1 MTERKRI
8 FLLILIMAVVGI
20 VASGVAITML
30 YRAALEEQHARLL
43 DTARSRARFIEAVA
57 RFNAIHTQDYPGGPA
72 MATLS
77 QIVDAHNNFEG
88 FGETGEF
95 VLARRDGG
103 QIVFLLSH
111 RHHDL
116 ATPEPVPYD
125 SPLAEPMRRALSG
138 SSGSMVGPDYKGEMV
153 LAAYEP
159 VDFLDLG
166 TVTKIDLKEIRAPFL
181 KASMIAMG
189 AGLLAILVGVLF
201 FLRISDPILRRLRVH
216 SENLEKLVGERTVE
230 LALANESLRKA
241 QEVAHIG
248 SWHLNL
254 LENILEWS
262 DESYRIFGV
271 PIGAPSNY
279 EKFLEIVHP
288 DDRGYV
294 DKKWKAAIEGEPY
307 DIEHRILV
315 NNEVKWVREKAELKF
330 DDKGM
335 AIAGVGV
342 TQDITTQKLAE
353 EALKMAHG
361 ELEKRVEVLSGLIP
375 ICARCKKIR
384 DDKGYWSQ
392 VEEYIRKHTEADFTH
407 CICPDCF
414 EKALEEL

>member
-30 YRAALEEQHARLL
+30 YRAAFEEQHARLL

-57 RFNAIHTQDYPGGPA
+57 RFDAIHAQDYPGGPA

-77 QIVDAHNNFEG
+77 QIVDAHKNFKG

-95 VLARRDGG
+95 VLARRDGD

-111 RHHDL
+111 RHRGL

-125 SPLAEPMRRALSG
+125 SPLAGPMRRALSG
-138 SSGSMVGPDYKGEMV
+138 SSGSMVGLDYRGEMV

-166 TVTKIDLKEIRAPFL
+166 IVAKIDLKEIRAPFL

-189 AGLLAILVGVLF
+189 AGLIAILVGLIF

-248 SWHLNL
+248 SWNLSL
-254 LENILEWS
+254 LENILEWT

-271 PIGAPSNY
+271 PIGAPLNY
-279 EKFLEIVHP
+279 EKFMEIVHP

-315 NNEVKWVREKAELKF
+315 NNEVKWIREKADLSF

-335 AIAGVGV
+335 AIGGVGV
-342 TQDITTQKLAE
+342 SQDITTQKLAE

-361 ELEKRVEVLSGLIP
+361 EL
-375 ICARCKKIR
+375 
-384 DDKGYWSQ
+384 
-392 VEEYIRKHTEADFTH
+392 
-407 CICPDCF
+407 
-414 EKALEEL
+414 